1 MLKRGKNASSKGN
14 IKIAKPEM
22 TAKGFEHTQENINA
36 KKKLDSKVFH
46 QSDLDVL
53 ESGRRSRSRHSQNVS
68 YRDYDLANPPSEGK
82 SNRS

>member
-36 KKKLDSKVFH
+36 KKKLDSKVF
-46 QSDLDVL
+46 Q
-53 ESGRRSRSRHSQNVS
+53 
-68 YRDYDLANPPSEGK
+68 
-82 SNRS
+82 